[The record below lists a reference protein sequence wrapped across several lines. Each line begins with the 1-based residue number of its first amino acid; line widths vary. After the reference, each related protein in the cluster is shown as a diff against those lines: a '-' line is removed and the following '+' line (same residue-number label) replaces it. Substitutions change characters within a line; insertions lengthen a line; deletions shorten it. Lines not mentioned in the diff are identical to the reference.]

1 MLQLAQHSAN
11 SHLEKFQDI
20 YSYPKDRSR
29 EYSDKYE
36 RQRESDN
43 FHLAYSGI
51 TSGTQTSKLCMNQCE
66 LGT

>member
-29 EYSDKYE
+29 EYSDK
-36 RQRESDN
+36 
-43 FHLAYSGI
+43 
-51 TSGTQTSKLCMNQCE
+51 
-66 LGT
+66 